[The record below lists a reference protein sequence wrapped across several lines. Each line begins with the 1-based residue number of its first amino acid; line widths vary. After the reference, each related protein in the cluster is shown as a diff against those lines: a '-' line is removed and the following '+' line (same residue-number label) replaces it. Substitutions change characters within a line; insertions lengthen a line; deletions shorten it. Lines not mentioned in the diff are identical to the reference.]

1 MTDAVFQPKGL
12 TPTAEQRT
20 IQLERHRHVIV
31 EANAGAAK
39 TTTLALRL
47 AQALERGA
55 NLDHLQTLTY
65 TDAAVASLRLALDRI
80 GIPASVRNRLR
91 IQTFD
96 QFCAERL
103 ASIEGPGVT
112 RYTAPEQLKPHV
124 LLAIDRVLSNEDERH
139 RDEFAIEGSGEGA
152 VEGLL
157 ASFARL
163 KGTMQ
168 LTLDAADRPL
178 TPALADELGHDYLTL
193 RAFWAYEHLR
203 RGGHPDRHA
212 FRAPDDATHDL
223 AKLLMTEDALLE
235 GEHPLALGLH
245 LVLLDE
251 MHDTNRAMFTVLQ
264 HLLAE
269 NPAAFIGFG
278 DRDQVI
284 HAMAGADA
292 SFMGSG
298 FDREIGPA
306 QRLPLTSSYRF
317 GRTLA
322 HHVGRLAVK
331 DYLSQSLHDT
341 PVNVVRY
348 DSLKEAHRHIAQVLK
363 NREGLGPK
371 SLASEMAILLRQPHQ
386 SVELENHLLDQ
397 GVDYRTAGFDPY
409 LMRPEVL
416 FVRGLIAH
424 ARDEFAA
431 IEDVDTRVR
440 ILKSLLLFCGSFV
453 EADTADHAQQQ
464 QAEQLAIKEVA
475 AQPAL
480 VPHFVQNQVLRNAPP
495 HIRGLIYAALD
506 VIRSNATDVLMERF
520 VQALAPQQLAARV
533 MVRTDDIAQVSAN
546 IQGLI
551 QSAATFDNVESFF
564 RAMNARE
571 VRQKAMR
578 SKHCVVLSSIEAAK
592 GLEFEHVIMPG
603 LNKGE
608 FAVGGNT
615 ADNRN
620 LLYVGMTRAKHRLTI
635 LYDGSKPSKYL
646 IDAGLI

>member
-1 MTDAVFQPKGL
+1 MTDAVFKPKGL
-12 TPTAEQRT
+12 NPTPEQLA
-20 IQLERHRHVIV
+20 IQLERHRHVVV

-55 NLDHLQTLTY
+55 NLDHIQALTY
-65 TDAAVASLRLALDRI
+65 TEAAVVSLRLALDRI
-80 GIPASVRNRLR
+80 GIPASLRKRLR
-91 IQTFD
+91 IHTFD

-124 LLAIDRVLSNEDERH
+124 MQAIDRVLSNEDERH
-139 RDEFAIEGSGEGA
+139 RDEFTMEGSGEGS

-163 KGTMQ
+163 KGTLQ
-168 LTLDAADRPL
+168 LTLEAADQPL
-178 TPALADELGHDYLTL
+178 TPALANELGHDYLTL
-193 RAFWAYEHLR
+193 RVFWAYEHLR

-223 AKLLMTEDALLE
+223 AKLLLGEDALLE
-235 GEHPLALGLH
+235 GEHPMALGLH

-264 HLLAE
+264 ELLRQ
-269 NPAAFIGFG
+269 NPAVFIGFG

-284 HAMAGADA
+284 HATAGADA
-292 SFMGSG
+292 RFMTEA
-298 FDREIGPA
+298 FDREIGTA

-317 GRTLA
+317 GTALA

-331 DYLSQSLHDT
+331 PYLSQSGHDT
-341 PVNVVRY
+341 PVNVVRC
-348 DSLKEAHRHIAQVLK
+348 SHAKEVHWHIAQAIR
-363 NREGLGPK
+363 NRDGLAAQSP
-371 SLASEMAILLRQPHQ
+371 ASETAILLRQPHQ

-397 GVDYRTAGFDPY
+397 GLDYRTVGFDPY

-416 FVRGLIAH
+416 FVRGLMAH
-424 ARDEFAA
+424 ARGEFEG

-453 EADTADHAQQQ
+453 EADTADQDKQQ
-464 QAEQLAIKEVA
+464 QAELLAIKEVA
-475 AQPAL
+475 GQPGLA
-480 VPHFVQNQVLRNAPP
+480 PHFVQNQVLRNAPP
-495 HIRGLIYAALD
+495 PIRGLVYAALD
-506 VIRSNATDVLMERF
+506 VIRTNDTDLLMERF
-520 VQALAPQQLAARV
+520 VQALVPQRLAARV
-533 MVRTDDIAQVSAN
+533 MVRADDIEQVGAN
-546 IQGLI
+546 IRGLI
-551 QSAATFDNVESFF
+551 ASASTFDNVASFF

-578 SKHCVVLSSIEAAK
+578 SKHCVVMSSIEAAK

-620 LLYVGMTRAKHRLTI
+620 LLYVGMTRARNRLTI
-635 LYDGSKPSKYL
+635 LYDGARPSKYL
-646 IDAGLI
+646 FDAGLG

>member
-1 MTDAVFQPKGL
+1 MTDAVFQAKGI
-12 TPTAEQRT
+12 TPTSEQRA
-20 IQLERHRHVIV
+20 IQLERHRHVVV

-55 NLDHLQTLTY
+55 NLDHIQTLTY
-65 TDAAVASLRLALDRI
+65 TDAAVVSLRLALDRI
-80 GIPASVRNRLR
+80 GVAAAVRNKLR

-103 ASIEGPGVT
+103 ASIEGPGVI
-112 RYTAPEQLKPHV
+112 RHNAPEQLKPHV
-124 LLAIDRVLSNEDERH
+124 LLAIERVLSNEDERH
-139 RDEFAIEGSGEGA
+139 RDEFAMEGSGEGS

-168 LTLDAADRPL
+168 LTLEAADRPL

-193 RAFWAYEHLR
+193 RTFWAYEHLR

-223 AKLLMTEDALLE
+223 AELLMTEDALLE

-264 HLLAE
+264 HLLSQ

-284 HAMAGADA
+284 HATAGADA
-292 SFMGSG
+292 SFMGSA
-298 FDREIGPA
+298 FDREIGVA

-331 DYLSQSLHDT
+331 DYLSQSTHDT

-348 DSLKEAHRHIAQVLK
+348 ESLKDAHRHIVQILK
-363 NREGLGPK
+363 NREGLSPK
-371 SLASEMAILLRQPHQ
+371 AQASEMAILLRQPHQ

-416 FVRGLIAH
+416 FVRGLMAH

-431 IEDVDTRVR
+431 IEDMDTRLR
-440 ILKSLLLFCGSFV
+440 ILKALLLFCGSFV
-453 EADTADHAQQQ
+453 EADTDDHGQQQ

-475 AQPAL
+475 MQPAL

-578 SKHCVVLSSIEAAK
+578 SKHCVLLSSIEAAK

-646 IDAGLI
+646 YDAGLI

>member
-1 MTDAVFQPKGL
+1 MTSAVFQPKGI
-12 TPTAEQRT
+12 TPTAEQRA
-20 IQLERHRHVIV
+20 IQLERHRHVVV

-55 NLDHLQTLTY
+55 NLAHIQTLTY

-80 GIPASVRNRLR
+80 GIPAAVRNKLR

-124 LLAIDRVLSNEDERH
+124 LQAIDRVLSNEDERH

-163 KGTMQ
+163 KGTLQ
-168 LTLDAADRPL
+168 LMLEAADRPL

-193 RAFWAYEHLR
+193 RTFWAYEHLR

-223 AKLLMTEDALLE
+223 AKLLLTEDALLE

-264 HLLAE
+264 HLMAQ

-284 HAMAGADA
+284 HATAGADA
-292 SFMGSG
+292 SFMGSA
-298 FDREIGPA
+298 FDREIGVA

-322 HHVGRLAVK
+322 QHVGRLAVK
-331 DYLSQSLHDT
+331 SYLSQSAHDT

-348 DSLKEAHRHIAQVLK
+348 DSLKEAHRHIVQALQ
-363 NREGLGPK
+363 NREGLAPK

-386 SVELENHLLDQ
+386 SVGLENHLLDH

-431 IEDVDTRVR
+431 IEDLDTRGR
-440 ILKSLLLFCGSFV
+440 ILRSLLLFCGSFV
-453 EADTADHAQQQ
+453 DADGADPGQQQ
-464 QAEQLAIKEVA
+464 EAEQQAIKEVA
-475 AQPAL
+475 AQPGLA
-480 VPHFVQNQVLRNAPP
+480 PHFVQNQVLRNAPP

-506 VIRSNATDVLMERF
+506 VIRANATDVLMERF

-533 MVRTDDIAQVSAN
+533 MVRSDDIAQVGAN

-620 LLYVGMTRAKHRLTI
+620 LLYVGMTRAKHRLTV
-635 LYDGSKPSKYL
+635 LYDGARPSKYL
-646 IDAGLI
+646 YDAGLI

>member
-1 MTDAVFQPKGL
+1 MTDAVFQPKGIA
-12 TPTAEQRT
+12 PTDEQRA
-20 IQLERHRHVIV
+20 IQLERHRHVII

-55 NLDHLQTLTY
+55 DLDHIQTLTY
-65 TDAAVASLRLALDRI
+65 TDAAVAALKHALDRI
-80 GIPASVRNRLR
+80 GVPASVRNRLR

-96 QFCAERL
+96 DFCAERL
-103 ASIEGPGVT
+103 LSIEGPGVT
-112 RYTAPEQLKPHV
+112 RYNAPEQLKPYV
-124 LLAIDRVLSNEDERH
+124 LQAIERVLDNPDERH
-139 RDEFAIEGSGEGA
+139 RDEFAIEGTGEGS

-157 ASFARL
+157 ASFGRL
-163 KGTMQ
+163 KGTLQ
-168 LTLDAADRPL
+168 LTLEAADQPL

-193 RAFWAYEHLR
+193 RTFWAYEHLR

-212 FRAPDDATHDL
+212 FRAPNDATHDL
-223 AKLLMTEDALLE
+223 AKMLLDEDALLE
-235 GEHPLALGLH
+235 GEHPMALGLH

-264 HLLAE
+264 HLLRQ
-269 NPAAFIGFG
+269 NNAAFVGVG

-284 HAMAGADA
+284 HAVAGADA
-292 SFMGSG
+292 SFMGSA
-298 FDREIGPA
+298 FDREVATP
-306 QRLPLTSSYRF
+306 QRLPLTTSYRF
-317 GRTLA
+317 GQALA
-322 HHVGRLAVK
+322 NHVGRLAHK
-331 DYLSQSLHDT
+331 PCLSQSAWETTVQVLPCPST
-341 PVNVVRY
+341 
-348 DSLKEAHRHIAQVLK
+348 KEVHWHIAQAITQ
-363 NREGLGPK
+363 RAGLSPK
-371 SLASEMAILLRQPHQ
+371 ATASEIAILLRQPHQ

-397 GVDYRTAGFDPY
+397 GIDYRTAGFDTY

-424 ARDEFAA
+424 AREDFAG
-431 IEDVDTRVR
+431 IEHPDTRVR
-440 ILKSLLLFCGSFV
+440 VLKALLLFCGSFV
-453 EADTADHAQQQ
+453 ETEATDPEGQQ
-464 QAEQLAIKEVA
+464 QAQERAIKEVA
-475 AQPAL
+475 DQPGLA
-480 VPHFVQNQVLRNAPP
+480 PFFVQNQVLRNAPA
-495 HIRGLIYAALD
+495 RTRALVYAALD
-506 VIRSNATDVLMERF
+506 VIRANATDILLHRF
-520 VQALAPQQLAARV
+520 VQALQPPQLAARV
-533 MVRTDDIAQVSAN
+533 MVRAADIDQVSAN

-551 QSAATFDNVESFF
+551 QSASTFDNVESFF

-578 SKHCVVLSSIEAAK
+578 SKHCVVVSSIEASK

-620 LLYVGMTRAKHRLTI
+620 LLYVGMTRARNRLTI
-635 LYDGSKPSKYL
+635 LHDGSKPSQYL